1 MESCIN
7 KVEMALLEILR
18 REITGEDGTEK
29 MEMSVAG
36 LKALMRLAREHTV
49 TGLVANVAVRN
60 RIVIA
65 DSVAEGRGEA
75 VMRLMQQTMTHRQ
88 TMKRFENAVG
98 CFARLMEENGIAYVV
113 FKGLAVARYYPE
125 PFVRTM
131 GDVDFYV
138 PQRDFLRAVE
148 VIERGL
154 HVEMAKENV
163 DKHYS
168 FDWQGIRFEMHYQ
181 IETFGNCRHQLRF
194 NRMIDEA
201 MAKHTDSF
209 IVCDSDGN
217 ETEVC
222 VLPPTEDLIAVFKHW
237 FNHLLVEGVGLRQ
250 TLDLL
255 VLLNAYQDKID
266 FLLLKKQLKAIGYWK
281 AFKAMVAMMEHR
293 FGLVCANSYCHLEST
308 DYTYGDMLLR
318 EVLSSGNFGQKAYRN
333 HSQGRKKSMETAQR
347 ALGHCLKFFRLAP
360 WDICCLLPKRIMIT
374 FKRRI
379 N

>member
-1 MESCIN
+1 MDYRIDRAEKI
-7 KVEMALLEILR
+7 LLQILR

-49 TGLVANVAVRN
+49 TGLVAYAAVRN

-154 HVEMAKENV
+154 YVEMDKEDV

-168 FDWQGIRFEMHYQ
+168 FNWQGIRFEMHYQ
-181 IETFGNCRHQLRF
+181 IETFGNCRHQFRF

-201 MAKHTDSF
+201 IAKHTDSF
-209 IVCDSDGN
+209 IVCGSDGN

-222 VLPPTEDLIAVFKHW
+222 VLPPTEDLFAVFKHW

-266 FLLLKKQLKAIGYWK
+266 FFLLQKHLKAIGYWK
-281 AFKAMVAMMEHR
+281 AFKAMVAMMEQR
-293 FGLVCANSYCHLEST
+293 FGLLCANSYCHLESV
-308 DYTYGDMLLR
+308 DYTYGDMLLW
-318 EVLSSGNFGQKAYRN
+318 EVLSSGNFGRKTYKS
-333 HSQGRKKSMETAQR
+333 HSQGIKKSMETAKK
-347 ALGHCLKFFRLAP
+347 ALCHCVKFLRLAP
-360 WDICCLLPKRIMIT
+360 KDIICLVP
-374 FKRRI
+374 RRI
-379 N
+379 GITLKQKF